1 MESSIRI
8 GKKEYLISR
17 LKLREWLKL
26 EDNRIRIKEAIESKD
41 IEDFA
46 ETVYSYISIAVGVSR
61 EELDSLPWYETVN
74 ILNLA
79 QNVNSPKLEFALL
92 NSKTK
97 AQTVKWD
104 YEGRTWYIW
113 ANNLADT
120 YGWSLE
126 DIAEL
131 DVDDAIGLLQEII
144 ISDQLEREWEWSL
157 SEIAYSYNS
166 STKKS
171 EFKELPRPD
180 WMKEQ
185 REEIKPVR
193 MPKFLMPVGKV
204 VGRDGKEE
212 LLQ

>member
-1 MESSIRI
+1 VESSIRI

-41 IEDFA
+41 IDGFA
-46 ETVYSYISIAVGVSR
+46 EAVYSYISIAVGVFR
-61 EELDSLPWYETVN
+61 EELDNLSWYETIN
-74 ILNLA
+74 ILNIA
-79 QNVNSPKLEFALL
+79 QTVNNPGYDFALL
-92 NSKTK
+92 KSKTQ

-113 ANNLADT
+113 ANNLADK

-126 DIAEL
+126 EIAEL

-144 ISDQLEREWEWSL
+144 INDQLEKEWQWAL
-157 SEIAYSYNS
+157 SEISYTYNS
-166 STKKS
+166 TTKKS
-171 EFKELPRPD
+171 EFRELPRPD
-180 WMKEQ
+180 WMKAP

-193 MPKFLMPVGKV
+193 MPKFLMPIGKV
-204 VGRDGKEE
+204 VGRDGKED